1 MSQQNPDGGFGWVE
15 GAESDTDDTGVAI
28 QALVVLG
35 EDPQNSEVISK
46 ALDFIKSYQSAD
58 GGFSAGEWM
67 GKESNTASDAWVL
80 QGLFAAKENPLAR
93 KWQSG
98 NKTVIDSLISNQTK
112 NGSFNWKDG
121 KASSTT
127 QMTAY
132 ALMALTQKSHPVN
145 INPATSIS
153 KTSPF
158 VDLDVSY
165 WAYYDIINLVNS
177 GVISGYPDKTFK
189 PEKK

>member
-1 MSQQNPDGGFGWVE
+1 
-15 GAESDTDDTGVAI
+15 
-28 QALVVLG
+28 
-35 EDPQNSEVISK
+35 
-46 ALDFIKSYQSAD
+46 
-58 GGFSAGEWM
+58 
-67 GKESNTASDAWVL
+67 
-80 QGLFAAKENPLAR
+80 
-93 KWQSG
+93 
-98 NKTVIDSLISNQTK
+98 
-112 NGSFNWKDG
+112 
-121 KASSTT
+121 
-127 QMTAY
+127 MTAY

-189 PEKK
+189 PEKEVSRAEFIRFLVYGIGKEKNSIGTQLSFKDVSDTHWAYKLIGVGVNENIISGRSPEKFDPNGKISGQNLLVC